1 MRRSALARLG
11 VMAVLIMTL
20 LIPLGMV
27 ASVVSERASRRGEA
41 VTEIGA
47 TWGGP
52 QTLTGPVLT
61 VPYTLAWKNS
71 SGQEQR
77 TIRRAHFLPRDL
89 MFDATL
95 ETERRARGIF
105 EVNVYHTKVTVRG
118 RFVRSDLAWVRPT
131 PTSIEW
137 GDAVLSVGIS
147 DPRALTERAAIDWN
161 GQSEPFASGVAD
173 VGIFSNGIQA
183 PARGIGSIAAGT
195 EIPFSFTIAINGTR
209 DIRFIPAAEETTVN
223 LTSSWP
229 HPSFVGGPL
238 PQTRTTGANG
248 FTARWRAPDFGR
260 PYPARWMCSDF
271 ENNREVLLG
280 RVNGSA
286 FGVSLV
292 QPVDIYQQAERAV
305 KYAVLFLVLTFLVF
319 FLWEVFRSVL
329 VHPVQ
334 YAFVGFALCLF
345 YLLLVSISEHAG
357 FDVAYGVSAAA
368 TTLAIGGYARAVLRG
383 TGQGASVVAS
393 LTTLY
398 GFLYLLLRLEDY
410 ALLAGS
416 IGLFLV
422 LSAVMFITRTMNWYE
437 LRLGNE
443 EVGKLGN

>member
-11 VMAVLIMTL
+11 VMAVLVMTL

-41 VTEIGA
+41 VTEFGA

-95 ETERRARGIF
+95 ETERRAQRDL
-105 EVNVYHTKVTVRG
+105 
-118 RFVRSDLAWVRPT
+118 RSERLSHEGDGARPLRAQRLAWVRPT

-137 GDAVLSVGIS
+137 GDAILSVGIS

-161 GQSEPFASGVAD
+161 GKSEPFASGVAD
-173 VGIFSNGIQA
+173 VGIFSTGIQA
-183 PARGIGSIAAGT
+183 PARGIESMAAGT
-195 EIPFSFTIAINGTR
+195 EMPFSFTIAINGTR
-209 DIRFIPAAEETTVN
+209 DMRFIPAAEETTVN

-238 PQTRTTGANG
+238 PQMRTTGANG
-248 FTARWRAPDFGR
+248 FAARWRVPDFGR

-271 ENNREVLLG
+271 ANNREALLG

-319 FLWEVFRSVL
+319 FLWEVFQSVL
-329 VHPVQ
+329 VHPVNMR
-334 YAFVGFALCLF
+334 
-345 YLLLVSISEHAG
+345 S
-357 FDVAYGVSAAA
+357 
-368 TTLAIGGYARAVLRG
+368 
-383 TGQGASVVAS
+383 
-393 LTTLY
+393 
-398 GFLYLLLRLEDY
+398 
-410 ALLAGS
+410 
-416 IGLFLV
+416 
-422 LSAVMFITRTMNWYE
+422 
-437 LRLGNE
+437 
-443 EVGKLGN
+443 